1 MIVFDSNL
9 NKNSFRIEDAGK
21 ALNLKKNPTPNYRY
35 VVHRLL
41 GLSKDAYN
49 DMEYDL
55 SETAR
60 IIDTESIVATTFRKK
75 RQLILQNGFQL
86 TSAKQ
91 KNLDYINKRLE
102 EIEYVTSQ
110 SFTSLV
116 SEIAE
121 NLVNFNNCFLLKHRK
136 EDTSSGLVRVD
147 GNKELKP
154 IAGLYTLASPT
165 IDTAADKKTG
175 IIKRYRHRITLD
187 YCREFDPRDIYHIH
201 YNKRVGITIGTP
213 PLEAVKDD
221 ILLLRSIE
229 QDAEALIHR
238 HSNPFMLVRVGTD
251 TNPARILG
259 DGTSEIDVYSSLI
272 NNMDES
278 GGAAVP
284 HKVDVRYIGA
294 ESQALRL
301 ESYLSY
307 FRNRVLSGLATSE
320 VDLGSAEGVGGSSA
334 DIVTDS
340 MKSDVKA
347 YQSVIEDYISNQI
360 LCELLLESPMYKNA
374 QYIPTQER
382 VFLEFLNSDTDKQIK
397 MESHYLLLY
406 QSGLITKEAAIRG
419 MSFDED
425 DINNDP
431 NHPSNGGP
439 TNTNSN
445 NNSVK
450 STISNQILNPKNQ
463 HNISDA
469 LRIEKPFN
477 SYYSNS
483 YSDFYNNLTDV
494 FPEDIVSD
502 NTNYIIS
509 LYERVGSMLKN
520 YGIRYVDNYIEKCM
534 FKLLEG

>member
-21 ALNLKKNPTPNYRY
+21 ALNLKKTATPNYRY
-35 VVHRLL
+35 VMHRLL

-75 RQLILQNGFQL
+75 RQLILENGFQL
-86 TSAKQ
+86 QSAKQ
-91 KNLDYINKRLE
+91 KNVDYINKRLE
-102 EIEYVTSQ
+102 EIEFVTSQ
-110 SFTSLV
+110 SFTGLI

-121 NLVNFNNCFLLKHRK
+121 NLVNFNNCFVLKHRR
-136 EDTSSGLVRVD
+136 EDSSSGLIRTE
-147 GNKELKP
+147 GNRELKP
-154 IAGLYTLASPT
+154 IAGLYTLATPT

-175 IIKRYRHRITLD
+175 IIKRYRHRITRD
-187 YCREFDPRDIYHIH
+187 FSREFDPKDIYHIH

-238 HSNPFMLVRVGTD
+238 HANPFMLVRVGTD
-251 TNPARILG
+251 SNPARILG
-259 DGTSEIDVYSSLI
+259 DGTSEIDVYSALI

-278 GGAAVP
+278 GGASVP
-284 HKVDVRYIGA
+284 HKVDVKYIGA

-334 DIVTDS
+334 DVVTNS
-340 MKSDVKA
+340 MKSDVSA
-347 YQSVIEDYISNQI
+347 YQSVIEDYVSNYI
-360 LCELLLESPMYKNA
+360 LTELLLESPMYKNV
-374 QYIPTQER
+374 QFIPTQER
-382 VFLEFLNSDTDKQIK
+382 VFLKFLNSDADKQIK

-419 MSFDED
+419 MSFDEE
-425 DINNDP
+425 DINHDDP
-431 NHPSNGGP
+431 NSDDLNKK
-439 TNTNSN
+439 N

-450 STISNQILNPKNQ
+450 ATVSNQILNPKNQ
-463 HNISDA
+463 HNISDS
-469 LRIEKPFN
+469 LKIEKPLN

-494 FPEDIVSD
+494 FPEDILIQ
-502 NTNYIIS
+502 NTNYLIS
-509 LYERVGSMLKN
+509 LYERVNIMLKS
-520 YGIRYVDNYIEKCM
+520 YGIKYIDNYIEKCI